1 MTMTYLLSLL
11 LVLAQTPDEPYQRF
25 AAAYASLDA
34 ERVSRVYAED
44 ALMLPSSGDVKRG
57 RAVIRDHYARGFA
70 MDRDRGH
77 TRQITFELV
86 ARDTAGNL
94 RNDVGYYTIVTREA
108 SGHEERYRG
117 KFLKIWRRDSDGV
130 WRIRMESYSP
140 ATNP

>member
-1 MTMTYLLSLL
+1 MIALL
-11 LVLAQTPDEPYQRF
+11 LWAALLQTPDEPYQRF

-44 ALMLPSSGDVKRG
+44 ALMLPTSGDVRRG
-57 RAVIRDHYARGFA
+57 RAVIRDHYAKGFEV
-70 MDRDRGH
+70 DRRRGH

-94 RNDVGYYTIVTREA
+94 RNDVGYYTILTREP
-108 SGHEERYRG
+108 SGHEERFRG

-140 ATNP
+140 ATSR

>member
-1 MTMTYLLSLL
+1 MITYLLSLL
-11 LVLAQTPDEPYQRF
+11 VLLTQAPDEPYQRF

-57 RAVIRDHYARGFA
+57 RAGIRDHYAKGFEA
-70 MDRDRGH
+70 DRRRGH
-77 TRQITFELV
+77 TRQISFELV

-94 RNDVGYYTIVTREA
+94 RNDVGYFTIVTREA

-117 KFLKIWRRDSDGV
+117 KFLKIWRRDSDGI

-140 ATNP
+140 ATTQ